1 MSDTYLPKVYLLIE
15 WPHSARV
22 LNHPQAKL
30 LDIFE
35 MQIRNIREGRDCI
48 VPREVW
54 EEYKDSQYIDLTNER
69 NMVIKRDNEE

>member
-1 MSDTYLPKVYLLIE
+1 
-15 WPHSARV
+15 
-22 LNHPQAKL
+22 
-30 LDIFE
+30 
-35 MQIRNIREGRDCI
+35 GRDCI